1 MAAVICMQMRE
12 VQTGNVVIMMEDQ
25 CLLKMEQLLN

>member
-1 MAAVICMQMRE
+1 MAAAICMQMRE
-12 VQTGNVVIMMEDQ
+12 VQTGNAVIMMEDR

>member
-1 MAAVICMQMRE
+1 MAAAICMQMPE

-25 CLLKMEQLLN
+25 CLLKMGQLLN